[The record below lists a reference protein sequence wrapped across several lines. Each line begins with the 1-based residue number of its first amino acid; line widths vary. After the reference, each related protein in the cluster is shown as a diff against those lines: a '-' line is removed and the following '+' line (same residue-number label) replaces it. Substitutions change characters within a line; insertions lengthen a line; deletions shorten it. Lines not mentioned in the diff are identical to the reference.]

1 MCGIAG
7 VIGRDRDRV
16 RDATSRMTAAL
27 AHRGPDADGVEV
39 LPFGSS
45 WVGLGHRRLAI
56 QDLSPLGRNPMR
68 HVPSGCW
75 ITYNGEVYN
84 FPKLRADL
92 ERDGEQFKSGSDT
105 EVVLAGITRHGP
117 SFIKRLEGMYAFALF
132 DPRGPNPS
140 VTIVRDPAGIKPLY
154 VAQQGGFFLFASE
167 VRAILAAGFVP
178 RRISKAAV
186 GGMLA
191 FGSIPQPL
199 TIFDAIRMN
208 PPGSWQSIHATEASW
223 TADTP
228 TVWWKPPSPETPSG
242 DVVSET
248 RRHLDQAVRDHLISD
263 VPVGVFLS
271 AGLDSSVIAGY
282 AAKCSPSIRTF
293 TVGFGDQPDFDEIG
307 IAAETAKRFGLP
319 HTPIRIPGQDAEATA
334 AEWFAMA
341 DQPSM
346 DGLNTFVISKAIRSE
361 GIKVALCGLGADELF
376 GGYPSF
382 RDVPKLQS
390 LSRKVGWLPS
400 SARRAVAGVL
410 TATKPAVV
418 RQKLFD
424 MLSGASTAG
433 RLALHRRRVMSDRQ
447 FSEFGLSAGDCG
459 LTSDWLPPEAEA
471 WIPDERAD
479 LGWAVS
485 VVESRFY
492 QTNVLL
498 RDSDA
503 NGMAHALEIRVPFLD
518 QRLLNFAHRLPG
530 AVRFPPDKPPKAL
543 LREAAA
549 EILHEDLLKRPKTG
563 FTLPLRRW
571 MTGPLRSTCELGL
584 KSLKETGLVQPGGV
598 DTVWNAFLADPE
610 SQVWSRALALVVLGD
625 YLRRHLAIP

>member
-27 AHRGPDADGVEV
+27 AHRGPDADGVDV
-39 LPFGSS
+39 QPFGSS

-68 HVPSGCW
+68 HDPSGCE
-75 ITYNGEVYN
+75 IVYNGEVYN
-84 FPKLRADL
+84 FPRLRADL
-92 ERDGEQFKSGSDT
+92 EREGERFKSGSDT
-105 EVVLAGITRHGP
+105 EVVLAGIARSGP
-117 SFIKRLEGMYAFALF
+117 SYVKRLEGMYAFALL

-140 VTIVRDPAGIKPLY
+140 LTIARDPAGIKPLF
-154 VAQQGGFFLFASE
+154 AAEAEGCFLFASE
-167 VRAILAAGFVP
+167 VRAFLATGFVP
-178 RRISKAAV
+178 RRISRAAV
-186 GGMLA
+186 GGLLA
-191 FGSIPQPL
+191 FGSVPQPL
-199 TIFDAIRMN
+199 SLFDAIRMN
-208 PPGSWQSIHATEASW
+208 PPGSWQSIRASASGW
-223 TADTP
+223 TAESPTEWWTP
-228 TVWWKPPSPETPSG
+228 PAPEQPTG
-242 DVVSET
+242 DVIDET
-248 RRHLDQAVRDHLISD
+248 RHHLQNAVRDHLISD

-271 AGLDSSVIAGY
+271 AGLDSSVVAGY
-282 AAKCSPSIRTF
+282 AAKCSPAIRTF
-293 TVGFGDQPDFDEIG
+293 TVGFADQPDFDEIG

-319 HTPIRIPGQDAEATA
+319 HTPIRIPGQDAEAAA
-334 AEWFAMA
+334 AEWFAKA

-346 DGLNTFVISKAIRSE
+346 DGLNTFVISKAIRAE

-390 LSRKVGWLPS
+390 LARKVGWLPS
-400 SARRAVAGVL
+400 STRRAVAGVL

-418 RQKLFD
+418 RQKLSD
-424 MLSGASTAG
+424 MFSGASTAG

-447 FSEFGLSAGDCG
+447 FAEFGLSAAACS
-459 LTSDWLPPEAEA
+459 LTADWLPPEANE
-471 WIPDERAD
+471 WIPDNAAD
-479 LGWAVS
+479 PGWAVS

-530 AVRFPPDKPPKAL
+530 AVRFPPDKPQKAL

-563 FTLPLRRW
+563 FALPLRRW
-571 MTGPLRSTCELGL
+571 MTGPLRATCESGL
-584 KSLKETGLVQPGGV
+584 KTLKETGLVRAAGV
-598 DTVWNAFLADPE
+598 DAVWTSFLADPE
-610 SQVWSRALALVVLGD
+610 SQVWSRALTLVTLGD
-625 YLRRHLAIP
+625 YVRRHAA

>member
-7 VIGRDRDRV
+7 AIGRDRDRL

-27 AHRGPDADGVEV
+27 AHRGPDDDGVDV
-39 LPFGSS
+39 FPFGSS
-45 WVGLGHRRLAI
+45 WVGLGQRRLAI

-68 HVPSGCW
+68 HDPSGCW

-84 FPKLRADL
+84 FPRLRADL
-92 ERDGEQFKSGSDT
+92 EREGERFKSGSDT
-105 EVVLAGITRHGP
+105 EVVLAGIARHGP
-117 SFIKRLEGMYAFALF
+117 SYVKRLEGMYAFALL

-140 VTIVRDPAGIKPLY
+140 VTIARDPAGIKPLF
-154 VAQQGGFFLFASE
+154 VAEADGCFLFASE
-167 VRAILAAGFVP
+167 VRAILASGFVP

-186 GGMLA
+186 AGLLA
-191 FGSIPQPL
+191 FGSVPQPL
-199 TIFDAIRMN
+199 SLFDAIRMN
-208 PPGSWQSIHATEASW
+208 PPGSWQTIRATDSGWA
-223 TADTP
+223 TDGP
-228 TVWWKPPSPETPSG
+228 NVWWTPPVLEQPSG
-242 DVVSET
+242 DVIDET
-248 RRHLDQAVRDHLISD
+248 RRHLEQAVRDHLISD

-282 AAKCSPSIRTF
+282 AAKCSPAIRTF
-293 TVGFGDQPDFDEIG
+293 TVGFGDQPEFDEIG

-319 HTPIRIPGQDAEATA
+319 HTPIRIPAQDAEATA
-334 AEWFAMA
+334 AEWFAKA
-341 DQPSM
+341 DQPSI
-346 DGLNTFVISKAIRSE
+346 DGLNTFVISKAIRAE

-390 LSRKVGWLPS
+390 LARKVGWLPS
-400 SARRAVAGVL
+400 TARRAVAGVL

-418 RQKLFD
+418 RQKLSD
-424 MLSGASTAG
+424 MLGGASTVG

-447 FSEFGLSAGDCG
+447 FAEFGLSAADCRV
-459 LTSDWLPPEAEA
+459 TSDWLPPEAEA
-471 WIPDERAD
+471 WLPDETAD
-479 LGWAVS
+479 PGWAVS

-530 AVRFPPDKPPKAL
+530 AVRFPPEKPQKFL
-543 LREAAA
+543 LREAAK
-549 EILHEDLLKRPKTG
+549 EILYEDLLKRPKSG
-563 FTLPLRRW
+563 FELPLQRW
-571 MTGPLRSTCELGL
+571 MTGPLRSTCESGL
-584 KSLKETGLVQPGGV
+584 KTLKETGLVRATGV
-598 DTVWNAFLADPE
+598 DTVWSAFLADPE
-610 SQVWSRALALVVLGD
+610 SQVWSRALTLVTLGD
-625 YLRRHLAIP
+625 YLRRHAA